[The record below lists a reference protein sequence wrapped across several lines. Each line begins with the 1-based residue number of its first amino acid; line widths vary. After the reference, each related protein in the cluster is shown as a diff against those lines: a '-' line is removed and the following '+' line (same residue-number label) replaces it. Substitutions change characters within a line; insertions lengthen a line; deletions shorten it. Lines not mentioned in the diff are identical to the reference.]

1 LLLELELDGANTVS
15 KDLKQ
20 TEPREAIA
28 LDEPTIVVA
37 VQKLQLHHR
46 TVSYGWFNFLSVAK
60 PKKIGK
66 VLSGNRWGTF
76 EVKVRLALPGGRRDF
91 LQLMLVSCLALTA
104 VGSSSIAYARSHE
117 RGESKKQKA
126 EEPKPP
132 AGPLFFVISTGK
144 QHVSVYGNNGL
155 FTRSPVSTGRPD
167 HPTPLGLFTI
177 IGKERYHNS
186 NIYSGAPMPF
196 MQRITWSGVAMHEG
210 VLPGYAA
217 SHGCVRMP
225 HDFARRLFGY
235 TQGTEHVVIARQ
247 DVVPEPISHPRL
259 PVPKLMTIPSSDNIA
274 SGSAQMLQN
283 AIATAQ
289 NPSQMVNVAV
299 SPDEG
304 AAQPANA
311 QQKLLNPIEFAKA
324 MKARAAKKVE
334 EAGAAIN
341 SARSAADAKA
351 KEAKDAAIAVRKAEI
366 ALSNTKDR
374 FENAESQLKKTSGD
388 EAIKA
393 AEASRAEAEAK
404 VKDAE
409 ALLAS
414 AASAKS
420 AKDGEAS
427 AAIKA
432 IGEAGN
438 VRKTAA
444 DAIKS
449 WDRRLA
455 PISVFISRKTQRL
468 YVRQGFLK
476 VFDVPVTIRDPE
488 KPLGTHLF
496 IALRPDQ
503 SGQAEPSLR
512 WVVLT
517 VPDGGAADDGESR
530 KRRHRRNDED
540 DAPRATPA
548 GTSASQALDRIE
560 VPAEVEGKISEMLW
574 AGGSLLLSDRP
585 MSGETG
591 DHTDFVILTR

>member
-1 LLLELELDGANTVS
+1 
-15 KDLKQ
+15 
-20 TEPREAIA
+20 
-28 LDEPTIVVA
+28 
-37 VQKLQLHHR
+37 
-46 TVSYGWFNFLSVAK
+46 VSYGWFNFLSVAK
-60 PKKIGK
+60 PKKIDN
-66 VLSGNRWGTF
+66 VSPGNGWGMF
-76 EVKVRLALPGGRRDF
+76 EVKVRLALPGGKRAF
-91 LQLMLVSCLALTA
+91 LQLMLASCLAVTA
-104 VGSSSIAYARSHE
+104 VGTASLAFARSHE

-126 EEPKPP
+126 EEPAPP

-155 FTRSPVSTGRPD
+155 YTRSPVSTGRPD
-167 HPTPLGLFTI
+167 HPTPLGFFTI

-210 VLPGYAA
+210 ILPGYAA

-235 TQGTEHVVIARQ
+235 TQGIEHVVIARQ
-247 DVVPEPISHPRL
+247 DIVPEPISHPRL
-259 PVPKLMTIPSSDNIA
+259 PVPKLMTIPGSENIA

-289 NPSQMVNVAV
+289 NPNQMVNVAV
-299 SPDEG
+299 TPDAG
-304 AAQPANA
+304 APLPATP

-334 EAGAAIN
+334 EAGTAIN
-341 SARSAADAKA
+341 SARGAADAKA
-351 KEAKDAAIAVRKAEI
+351 KEAKDAAVAVRKAEI
-366 ALSNTKDR
+366 TLSNAKDR
-374 FENAESQLKKTSGD
+374 FESAESQLKKVSGD

-393 AEASRAEAEAK
+393 AEAAKAEAEAK

-414 AASAKS
+414 ATSTKFAKEH
-420 AKDGEAS
+420 EAS

-432 IGEAGN
+432 INEAGN

-449 WDRRLA
+449 WERRLA

-517 VPDGGAADDGESR
+517 VPDGGAADEGESR
-530 KRRHRRNDED
+530 KRRRHRNDED
-540 DAPRATPA
+540 DAPRTAPA
-548 GTSASQALDRIE
+548 GVSASQALDRIE

-574 AGGSLLLSDRP
+574 AGGSLLVSDRP